1 MMAGTN
7 PVGENH
13 DLALRN
19 AHLAEMPTELQ
30 RRGVWKTA
38 AQIGRSSFEGLFVKE
53 RVERSNEPDENTAEF
68 WSEKT
73 QTEQEEADAESV
85 SACVAEIFRFF
96 LHDFL

>member
-1 MMAGTN
+1 
-7 PVGENH
+7 
-13 DLALRN
+13 
-19 AHLAEMPTELQ
+19 MPTELH

-38 AQIGRSSFEGLFVKE
+38 AQIGRGRFEGLFVKE
-53 RVERSNEPDENTAEF
+53 RVERSDEPNKNAAEF
-68 WSEKT
+68 GSEKS